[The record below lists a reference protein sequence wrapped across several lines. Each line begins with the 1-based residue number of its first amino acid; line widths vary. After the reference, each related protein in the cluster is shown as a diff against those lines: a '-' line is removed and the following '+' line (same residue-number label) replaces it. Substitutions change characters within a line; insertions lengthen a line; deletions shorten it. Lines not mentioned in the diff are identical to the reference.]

1 MKWQFRR
8 FAGSESDKLSRAW
21 NTVKWSRDVGPGPS
35 SSHIVAHQ
43 TVGTSEIPWLLARF
57 VGLAKQKVRSER
69 SERSSA
75 GYSREIRAD

>member
-1 MKWQFRR
+1 MAVSAVRR
-8 FAGSESDKLSRAW
+8 KRKRQAEQGLEYCQ
-21 NTVKWSRDVGPGPS
+21 WSRDVGPGPS